1 MRHFD
6 TIIRNGIVVD
16 GTGAPSFKGDVAI
29 SNGRIVAVA
38 SKVAGTADEEIDA
51 AGMIVAPG
59 HVTQHCHYDAQL
71 FWDPYCSNSG
81 EHGVTTVLNANCGF
95 SVAPVRKADQ
105 ERTMMMLETT
115 EQIPAEYQKAAMPWD
130 WESFPDFMET
140 LQRIPKGVNV
150 MTYMP
155 LNPLMIYVMGVEG
168 AKTRRPTKDE
178 IAQMHILIN
187 EAMDAGAVG
196 ISMSVM
202 GAEGNSHLDFDGTP
216 MPTDVLHD
224 DDTIEICRAVANRG
238 EGLIQVLSQIAI
250 FGNFDISEKL
260 ARMAKGTGARII
272 HNAVLTND
280 AMPEMCDKDIKWL
293 TRLRAEGL
301 DISGAALINRGWV
314 EAGVTELDT
323 ASGQLTG
330 VRKIMACEDEADV
343 IKLLQDPAYVAAF
356 AKEYSGQGLASGASG
371 FENMTIIDVGQ
382 NTDLQPYLG
391 KTLGAVAEEAGQHVV
406 EVLAE
411 LGWKSNLELQLKSAP
426 FSATDA
432 ALPASL
438 LRCPAIA
445 AGVSD
450 GGAHTRAF
458 SNGHYGT
465 EMLIWLVREEKLFTI
480 EEMHHQLAMKVA
492 RTIQLV
498 DRGALL
504 AGFAADILIYDL
516 DTLFIEY
523 DRYEIVHDMPLESW
537 RRKPKAGGYERIM
550 VNGVTTHIKDEPTG
564 DTPGSVLRV
573 TSDHSAQHHVA
584 AE

>member
-59 HVTQHCHYDAQL
+59 HVAQHCHYDVQL

-130 WESFPDFMET
+130 WESFPEFMET